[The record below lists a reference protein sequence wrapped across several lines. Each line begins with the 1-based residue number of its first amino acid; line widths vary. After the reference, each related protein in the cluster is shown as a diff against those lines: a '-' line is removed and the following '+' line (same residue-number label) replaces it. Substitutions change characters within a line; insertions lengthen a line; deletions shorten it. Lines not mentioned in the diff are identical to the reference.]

1 MQTGPNP
8 RVPAIESSTVRIA
21 PTLTDLEQRIIDYM
35 VLYLRRNT
43 YQPSIREIGQ
53 RFGIKSTKTVS
64 EHLQAL
70 ADKGFIERDPSRSR
84 GIRIV
89 GLDLNSQT
97 VSMPLYRNLREA
109 ANGLRAGGSD
119 LRISI
124 DKQLAAKKGGF
135 VVRAPREQLAVA
147 GISGGD
153 LLVVLPA
160 EAEELADGELVVG
173 QTRKA
178 VEYYQF
184 KTGDSGALLYSMAGT
199 PPVEGGRDAAP
210 VILGRVSALFRKV
223 TPRPLKVPI
232 TAH

>member
-1 MQTGPNP
+1 MQTGPKP
-8 RVPAIESSTVRIA
+8 RIPAIESSSVRIA
-21 PTLTDLEQRIIDYM
+21 PTLTDLERRILDYM

-97 VSMPLYRNLREA
+97 VSMPLYRNLRDA
-109 ANGLRAGGSD
+109 ANGQHSGRSD
-119 LRISI
+119 LRISV
-124 DKQLAAKKGGF
+124 DRQFAAKKGGF

-147 GISGGD
+147 GIAGGD
-153 LLVVLPA
+153 LLVILPA
-160 EAEELADGELVVG
+160 ETGELADGEIVVG
-173 QTRKA
+173 RTRA
-178 VEYYQF
+178 GVEYYQL
-184 KTGDSGALLYSMAGT
+184 KVEESGALLYSMTGA
-199 PPVEGGRDAAP
+199 PPVEGGGSSAP
-210 VILGRVSALFRKV
+210 VILGRVSALFRRV
-223 TPRPLKVPI
+223 TPRPFKAPI